1 MSDGGKGS
9 NPRPFSV
16 SKETYGDNFDAI
28 FRKKTPREMDDEK
41 AEAEA
46 FDKLEWDGVRLRM
59 KPETHN
65 EDTTDGT

>member
-16 SKETYGDNFDAI
+16 SQQKFGDNFDAI
-28 FRKKTPREMDDEK
+28 FRKKTPREIDDEK

-46 FDKLEWDGVRLRM
+46 FDRLVIM
-59 KPETHN
+59 KPEFYD

>member
-16 SKETYGDNFDAI
+16 SQETYANNFDAI
-28 FRKKTPREMDDEK
+28 FRKKSPKEIDDEK

-46 FDKLEWDGVRLRM
+46 FDRLVVM
-59 KPETHN
+59 KPEYYD
-65 EDTTDGT
+65 EDSTDGT